1 MLPNTHE
8 LHHLF
13 DQLGLPSEE
22 ADIDRFLAR
31 HHLQDDERIFQ
42 AQFFTPQQQA
52 FLKEG
57 WKADSDWCTPIDQ
70 LDLRLRQPH

>member
-1 MLPNTHE
+1 MQPHTHE

-13 DQLGLPSEE
+13 DQLGLPSE
-22 ADIDRFLAR
+22 DIDIDTFLAGHFLR
-31 HHLQDDERIFQ
+31 DHERIFD
-42 AQFFTPQQQA
+42 ANFFSEQQRA

-57 WKADSDWCTPIDQ
+57 WKADSDWCVPIDQ